1 MFVYAVVRVP
11 LTSPDVVFDDA
22 STVTSMISM
31 ISMMSTTVMSM
42 ISMIS
47 TTVMSMMSMIST

>member
-1 MFVYAVVRVP
+1 VFVYAVVRVRVP

-22 STVTSMISM
+22 STVTSM
-31 ISMMSTTVMSM
+31 MSM

-47 TTVMSMMSMIST
+47 TTVMSVMSMIST